1 MFLGVCGRSGRLRI
15 TKSAFLHH
23 QQMTDVPKRQLI
35 TPKNRRIVAAIRTVA
50 YDTYSTRMHPAYLH
64 AACNTFTKGF
74 SYTQDG
80 RLVAFCTWKEQDFL
94 TFHTPSYVRAE
105 LYMFL
110 VCRVS
115 PIGEKD
121 ILDMIL
127 YDVEQYCIQKG
138 INIMG
143 LEPGTDTMRE
153 YYLSKGFIDG
163 QHFIPTRM
171 CMPVITTN
179 QYCKPRPIVNGV
191 PE

>member
-1 MFLGVCGRSGRLRI
+1 MMAMFSRVLRRRP
-15 TKSAFLHH
+15 SR
-23 QQMTDVPKRQLI
+23 MTEVANIKRQLI
-35 TPKNRRIVAAIRTVA
+35 TPKNRRAAAAIRAVA

-80 RLVAFCTWKEQDFL
+80 RLVAFCTWKEQDFI
-94 TFHTPSYVRAE
+94 TFHTPSYTRAE

-110 VCRVS
+110 VCSVN
-115 PIGEKD
+115 GEKD

-138 INIMG
+138 INVMG
-143 LEPGTDTMRE
+143 LEPDNDTIRE

-171 CMPVITTN
+171 CRPVITAI
-179 QYCKPRPIVNGV
+179 QYCKPRPILNTESTV
-191 PE
+191 PQ